1 MSCASYTEI
10 KESQLGQAEPQLH
23 VNWSI
28 VLKLQIIAD
37 ALNQLSPQRANLVL
51 LSAANEG
58 QCHLKER
65 WFGTQ
70 YSVEGKA
77 AAETWRVPGS
87 CNRTA

>member
-1 MSCASYTEI
+1 MSCSPYAEM
-10 KESQLGQAEPQLH
+10 KESQLGQAEPQLY
-23 VNWSI
+23 VNWRA

-37 ALNQLSPQRANLVL
+37 ALSQLCPQRANLVL

-70 YSVEGKA
+70 YSVEGKTV
-77 AAETWRVPGS
+77 AET
-87 CNRTA
+87 